1 MRHIKASRN
10 SRGLVDLDVTRD
22 SEGLLDRLAD
32 LHVINPDLVD
42 DLLLTLGCA
51 LRFRESAQADG
62 DDTRATLAA
71 AQADAARKELTAY
84 MAADNPP
91 PVTAELS
98 RQEAVELAAELH
110 NAAGV
115 ARQIRGA
122 A

>member
-10 SRGLVDLDVTRD
+10 RRGLVEVDVTRD
-22 SEGLLDRLAD
+22 AEGILDRLAD
-32 LHVINPDLVD
+32 LHVSNPDLVD
-42 DLLLTLGCA
+42 DLLLSLGCA
-51 LRFRESAQADG
+51 LRFRETAQADG
-62 DDTRATLAA
+62 DDARATLAA
-71 AQADAARKELTAY
+71 AQADAAREELTAH
-84 MAADNPP
+84 MAADHME

-98 RQEAVELAAELH
+98 RQDAVELAAELH

>member
-1 MRHIKASRN
+1 M
-10 SRGLVDLDVTRD
+10 VEVDVTRD
-22 SEGLLDRLAD
+22 AEGLLDRLAD
-32 LHVINPDLVD
+32 LHSSNPDLVD
-42 DLLLTLGCA
+42 DLLLALGCA
-51 LRFRESAQADG
+51 LRFRDASRAEG
-62 DDTRATLAA
+62 DDARATLAA
-71 AQADAARKELTAY
+71 SQADAARDELVAY

-115 ARQIRGA
+115 IRQMRGA

>member
-32 LHVINPDLVD
+32 LHVSNPDLVD

-51 LRFRESAQADG
+51 LRFRESAEADG

-71 AQADAARKELTAY
+71 AQADAAREELAAY

-91 PVTAELS
+91 PVTTELS

-115 ARQIRGA
+115 VRQMRGA

>member
-10 SRGLVDLDVTRD
+10 RRGLVEVDVTRD
-22 SEGLLDRLAD
+22 AEGILDRLAD
-32 LHVINPDLVD
+32 LHVSNPDLVD

-62 DDTRATLAA
+62 DDMRATLAA
-71 AQADAARKELTAY
+71 AQADAAREELTAY

-115 ARQIRGA
+115 VRQMRGA